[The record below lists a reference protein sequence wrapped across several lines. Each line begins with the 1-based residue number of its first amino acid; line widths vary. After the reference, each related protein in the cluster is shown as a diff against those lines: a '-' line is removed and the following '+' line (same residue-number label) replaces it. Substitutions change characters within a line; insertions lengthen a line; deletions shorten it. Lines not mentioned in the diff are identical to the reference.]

1 MIKIVPNRVVCD
13 YCKVQLEY
21 EQSDIETF
29 EHEEN
34 MIITTINKPPITVT
48 FTTQK
53 KTITCP
59 ICKNKI
65 ML

>member
-1 MIKIVPNRVVCD
+1 MIKIVPNRVACD

-21 EQSDIETF
+21 EMSDIETF

-34 MIITTINKPPITVT
+34 MIIRTIDKPITVT

-53 KTITCP
+53 KSITCP
-59 ICKNKI
+59 NCKNKI

>member
-1 MIKIVPNRVVCD
+1 MIKIVPNRVACD

-29 EHEEN
+29 ECEEN
-34 MIITTINKPPITVT
+34 TIIRIVNKPVTVT
-48 FTTQK
+48 FTTQT

-59 ICKNKI
+59 NCKHKI

>member
-1 MIKIVPNRVVCD
+1 MIKIVPNRVVCN

-29 EHEEN
+29 EYEEN
-34 MIITTINKPPITVT
+34 MIIRTIEKPITIT

-53 KTITCP
+53 KSITCP
-59 ICKNKI
+59 NCENKI